1 MENQPYVYPAG
12 ELGRKKRP
20 HLPAVSILPT
30 FFRPYVL
37 PKRELVLVNRPQV
50 HAAGELVM
58 ENHPYPIFRRGFGA
72 LHHWRTPAVASIA
85 EPYDKHRPIFRN
97 QLNVLTDCG
106 RRIVVA
112 LPTARLADVDKL
124 TELAA

>member
-20 HLPAVSILPT
+20 HLPAVSILL
-30 FFRPYVL
+30 L

-72 LHHWRTPAVASIA
+72 LHHWRTPAVASLA
-85 EPYDKHRPIFRN
+85 EPSDKHRPIFRN